1 MGSIQTIQAIGIL
14 AVFIISVILM
24 MTKKVPTI
32 LALPIMGVVFALIA
46 GVPFMSSNG
55 ETYTI
60 AKNVLEAGAMKMSTA
75 IAGLIFG
82 AWFGQIL
89 SKVGV
94 TKSIIKKAA
103 ELAGDKPLGIAIT
116 FFVAASVIFSASS
129 GLGMVILVGT
139 IIIPI
144 MLTAGLS
151 PLVSAMVLLLANA
164 VGVTFN
170 VSNWGVYTDVVKLPV
185 NTVAAYT
192 LIPAI
197 PLIVVSLAMIVFYTK
212 KGGRSKRAWAMPIK
226 NEVINNDN
234 KNVRAIAMISPIIPV
249 VLVFAFKLTIVP
261 SIFIGAAIA
270 ILLAT
275 PKRPIHVLS
284 SALIDGIQDVAGA
297 MGLMIGIGILLNS
310 VMAPQVATIIEPL
323 IKAIIPTSPIAYIL
337 IFTVLAPL
345 AIYRGPLNVWGLG
358 SGIAALMISA
368 GMNPIAAM
376 LALRIDSNLQAVCD
390 PTNSHN
396 VWAADF
402 TKTDINEI
410 LKKTIGWLLVAVLIS
425 MIVASFVVFK

>member
-46 GVPFMSSNG
+46 GVPFMSSNA

-185 NTVAAYT
+185 DTVAAYT

-197 PLIVVSLAMIVFYTK
+197 PLIVISLVIQ
-212 KGGRSKRAWAMPIK
+212 KRVEEAK
-226 NEVINNDN
+226 E
-234 KNVRAIAMISPIIPV
+234 
-249 VLVFAFKLTIVP
+249 
-261 SIFIGAAIA
+261 
-270 ILLAT
+270 
-275 PKRPIHVLS
+275 H
-284 SALIDGIQDVAGA
+284 
-297 MGLMIGIGILLNS
+297 GLC
-310 VMAPQVATIIEPL
+310 Q
-323 IKAIIPTSPIAYIL
+323 
-337 IFTVLAPL
+337 
-345 AIYRGPLNVWGLG
+345 
-358 SGIAALMISA
+358 
-368 GMNPIAAM
+368 
-376 LALRIDSNLQAVCD
+376 
-390 PTNSHN
+390 
-396 VWAADF
+396 
-402 TKTDINEI
+402 
-410 LKKTIGWLLVAVLIS
+410 
-425 MIVASFVVFK
+425 